1 MADITY
7 QDVQRAVQDGTRNL
21 QADVQRMSHDISAV
35 SSQAQLIDDLQR
47 ALQQLQTEIQRH
59 DPRSEA
65 SMQQLVRDV
74 QELKIRFE
82 TVERFCREM
91 SEYFRARAAAE
102 REDNEYRGVTP

>member
-1 MADITY
+1 MADLSY

-21 QADVQRMSHDISAV
+21 QSDVQRLSNDMSSV
-35 SSQAQLIDDLQR
+35 VPQAQLIDDLQR
-47 ALQQLQTEIQRH
+47 ALQQLQSEIQRH

-82 TVERFCREM
+82 AVERFCREM